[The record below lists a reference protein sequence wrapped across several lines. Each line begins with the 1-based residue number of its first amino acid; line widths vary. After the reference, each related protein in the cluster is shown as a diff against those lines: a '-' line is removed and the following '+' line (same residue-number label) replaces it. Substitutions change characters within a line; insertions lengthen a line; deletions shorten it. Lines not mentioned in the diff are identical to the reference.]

1 MKHIIYTIVCS
12 MAILFA
18 SCTKNDVLIT
28 TDEAG
33 YLSLQNVEKIS
44 PIVSTVTSRA
54 DANTQA
60 DDLTVEIWQGEKR
73 LFQLSEAE
81 VNVKVK
87 LDAGDYELKVYSSN
101 YGNES
106 DWTNDDKGTPIY
118 YKEESFSIKA
128 GETCFLTVKVPML
141 VYAVQLTL
149 PDSFSEWFPTYAFTV
164 TSGARSVALKAGE
177 TAYFSYTSGTTF
189 AYKLTMQNTDGEEQS
204 KEGTYG
210 TDPVVQQG
218 HLYDVN
224 YSLASQTLSAFGN

>member
-1 MKHIIYTIVCS
+1 MKHILYIIVCS
-12 MAILFA
+12 MVVLFA
-18 SCTKNDVLIT
+18 SCSKDDVLT
-28 TDEAG
+28 STDEAG
-33 YLSLQNVEKIS
+33 YLSLQGVEKIS
-44 PIVSTVTSRA
+44 PIVTTVTSRA
-54 DANTQA
+54 DASAQA

-73 LFQLSEAE
+73 LYQLSEAE

-101 YGNES
+101 YGTES
-106 DWTNDDKGTPIY
+106 DWTNDEKGAPVY
-118 YKEESFSIKA
+118 YKEQSFSVKA

-149 PDSFSEWFPTYAFTV
+149 PDSFSEWFPTYTFTV
-164 TSGARSVALKAGE
+164 TSGIRSVTLKAGE
-177 TAYFSYTSGTTF
+177 TAYFSYTSGITF

-218 HLYDVN
+218 RLYDVN
-224 YSLASQTLSAFGN
+224 YSLANQTLSASGN

>member
-1 MKHIIYTIVCS
+1 MKHILYIIVCS
-12 MAILFA
+12 IVVLFA
-18 SCTKNDVLIT
+18 SCAKNDILT
-28 TDEAG
+28 KDDAG
-33 YLSLQNVEKIS
+33 YLSLQSVERIS
-44 PIVSTVTSRA
+44 HIVNIVTSRA
-54 DANTQA
+54 DANAQA

-73 LFQLSEAE
+73 LYQLSEAE

-87 LDAGDYELKVYSSN
+87 LDAGDYKLKVYSSN
-101 YGNES
+101 YGKES
-106 DWTNDDKGTPIY
+106 DWTNDDNGAPIY

-149 PDSFSEWFPTYAFTV
+149 PESFSEWFPTYAFTV

-189 AYKLTMQNTDGEEQS
+189 AYKLTMQNADGEEQS

-210 TDPVVQQG
+210 TDQVVQQG

-224 YSLASQTLSAFGN
+224 YSLVNQTLSAFGD

>member
-12 MAILFA
+12 MVILFA

-33 YLSLQNVEKIS
+33 YLSLQNVERFN

-60 DDLTVEIWQGEKR
+60 DDLIVEIWQGEKR
-73 LFQLSEAE
+73 LYQLSEAE

-87 LDAGDYELKVYSSN
+87 LDAGDYELKVYS
-101 YGNES
+101 
-106 DWTNDDKGTPIY
+106 
-118 YKEESFSIKA
+118 IKA
-128 GETCFLTVKVPML
+128 GETCFLTVKIPML

-149 PDSFSEWFPTYAFTV
+149 PESFSEWFPTYTFTV

-224 YSLASQTLSAFGN
+224 YSLANQTLSASGN

>member
-18 SCTKNDVLIT
+18 SCTKNDVLT
-28 TDEAG
+28 STDEAG
-33 YLSLQNVEKIS
+33 YLSLQGVEKIT
-44 PIVSTVTSRA
+44 PIVSTVTSRV

-73 LFQLSEAE
+73 LYQLSEAE

-87 LDAGDYELKVYSSN
+87 LDAGDYELKVYSRN

-128 GETCFLTVKVPML
+128 GETCFLTVKVPMM

-149 PDSFSEWFPTYAFTV
+149 PESFSYWFPTYTFIV

-189 AYKLTMQNTDGEEQS
+189 AYKLTMQNSDGEEQS

-224 YSLASQTLSAFGN
+224 YSLVNQTLSASGN

>member
-1 MKHIIYTIVCS
+1 MKHILYIIVCS
-12 MAILFA
+12 IVVLFA
-18 SCTKNDVLIT
+18 SCAKNDILT
-28 TDEAG
+28 KDDAG
-33 YLSLQNVEKIS
+33 YLSLQSVERIS
-44 PIVSTVTSRA
+44 HIVNIVTSRA
-54 DANTQA
+54 DANAQA

-73 LFQLSEAE
+73 LYQLSEAE

-87 LDAGDYELKVYSSN
+87 LDAGDYKLKVYSSN
-101 YGNES
+101 YGKES

-118 YKEESFSIKA
+118 YKDESFSIKA

-149 PDSFSEWFPTYAFTV
+149 PDSFSEWFSTYAFTV

-224 YSLASQTLSAFGN
+224 YSLANQTLSASGN